1 MEFILDEVG
10 ENFYEYNPTLS
21 SFQDMNSSI
30 ELTLDIQIAS
40 ALFSVNPPLLTA
52 DLSTAH
58 WRCLESG
65 VISCECDGPLSEG

>member
-30 ELTLDIQIAS
+30 ELTLDFQIAS
-40 ALFSVNPPLLTA
+40 ALFSLLNPPLLTA
-52 DLSTAH
+52 DLAAGR
-58 WRCLESG
+58 WRCLG
-65 VISCECDGPLSEG
+65 CDIM